1 MQVFGKTFITAIVLL
16 APLAILQGRGFAN
29 GATASTPGVGLPDPN
44 LELLGS
50 RSYSSILSP
59 QNFQAKDIHLVKN
72 RPIAEGMP
80 IGATALKD
88 LSPESAIAAAGVR
101 VDLNTLPL
109 SELKF
114 LKQTSLE
121 SVVAANPDIA
131 NLTARSV
138 GWVERGDNTL
148 GSLASLD
155 AGKQPLPDSVL
166 TSATIGRFGKI
177 AQTPYSKYAEAA
189 TQPVAN
195 FLGAG
200 DIPLSKLSSI
210 SSVAGVGTVIDRIK
224 LDRVATRE
232 FATGIASRISSG
244 SNKQPHAPCT
254 EAANN
259 CNTLEIQG
267 RSKGVAGSL
276 WMVNQ
281 KLQGGSGLVG
291 SMATAAG
298 IREYAGYEIPGTDFK
313 LVALS
318 ADARTGTARLRL
330 DMRVNSTFGSTPFF
344 LPLMSLTVSEKQR
357 DVPFPVAVVPVTSTM
372 AKSNAVGSSS
382 VPIGSSNSQ
391 PVSNSL
397 GEQSPATNVSQ
408 PTTVELPID
417 NANVRNGNIGQ
428 AVKTNAIN
436 PAIGGLQWTKPIY

>member
-1 MQVFGKTFITAIVLL
+1 MQVFGKTSITAIVLL
-16 APLAILQGRGFAN
+16 APLAI
-29 GATASTPGVGLPDPN
+29 GAVAPTVGIGSPDPTAN
-44 LELLGS
+44 STLELLGS

-59 QNFQAKDIHLVKN
+59 QNFQAKDIHLVKD
-72 RPIAEGMP
+72 RPIAEGIP
-80 IGATALKD
+80 IGVTALKQ
-88 LSPESAIAAAGVR
+88 LSPESANAAAGIR
-101 VDLNTLPL
+101 VDLNALPL

-114 LKQTSLE
+114 LKQISLE
-121 SVVAANPDIA
+121 SVVAANPEIA
-131 NLTARSV
+131 NSTARSV
-138 GWVERGDNTL
+138 GWVEQGDNTL
-148 GSLASLD
+148 GSLASSDL
-155 AGKQPLPDSVL
+155 GKQPLPDSVL
-166 TSATIGRFGKI
+166 ATATIGRFGKI
-177 AQTPYSKYAEAA
+177 AQTPYSKYAEAVA
-189 TQPVAN
+189 QPIDN

-210 SSVAGVGTVIDRIK
+210 SSDAGVGTVIDRIK
-224 LDRVATRE
+224 LDRIATRE
-232 FATGIASRISSG
+232 FATGIANRISSG
-244 SNKQPHAPCT
+244 SNNQPHAPCT

-267 RSKGVAGSL
+267 QSKGVTGSL
-276 WMVNQ
+276 WMVGQ

-313 LVALS
+313 LVALA

-344 LPLMSLTVSEKQR
+344 LPLMPITVSEKQG

-372 AKSNAVGSSS
+372 AKSNAVGSSIVS
-382 VPIGSSNSQ
+382 IGSSNSQ

-397 GEQSPATNVSQ
+397 GDSLPETLRDRSPATTLPQ

-436 PAIGGLQWTKPIY
+436 PAIGGLQ